1 MSPHARVL
9 ERSSCV
15 NGAGRPERTAEA
27 HRRQGPTRSSQAV
40 AVTGRSLAPWRVC
53 AARLSSDLTQEEFD
67 SLFGLV
73 YGQWEVNVTTWY
85 RNSLQFVGAAAVEPA
100 AHEG

>member
-1 MSPHARVL
+1 
-9 ERSSCV
+9 
-15 NGAGRPERTAEA
+15 
-27 HRRQGPTRSSQAV
+27 
-40 AVTGRSLAPWRVC
+40 LAPWRVC